1 MSVQIKIFKVKIY
14 DETFYVGA
22 LNENDLKVKIKELE
36 RIKKCEDGETKYELY
51 LGRCLL

>member
-1 MSVQIKIFKVKIY
+1 MSVPIRIYKVKIGE
-14 DETFYVGA
+14 ETLYLGA
-22 LNENDLKVKIKELE
+22 LNESDLKVKIKELE